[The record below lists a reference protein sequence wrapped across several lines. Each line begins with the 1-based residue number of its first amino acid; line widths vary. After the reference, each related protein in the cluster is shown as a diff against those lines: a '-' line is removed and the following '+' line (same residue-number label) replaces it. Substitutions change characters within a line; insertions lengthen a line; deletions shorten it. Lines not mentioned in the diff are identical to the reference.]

1 MNKLN
6 LKNPI
11 FIWKF
16 PGNENLPNIM
26 EEKSKNVS

>member
-16 PGNENLPNIM
+16 PGNENLPNM